1 MVKGDCNEKKTR
13 MQNFIIFIIFMILF
27 YIFIRNYYSIEK
39 IFYKKTET
47 LVLDIYK
54 ESSSILLCS
63 NIQEIE
69 NKKLN
74 IIELDKKLNSIES
87 NEKTANAKVYLE
99 KMIVFSIESLKL
111 QEDRINYKN
120 NIEINDITNKLNL
133 IKDNMYKYMECVD
146 NSNFNFYNF
155 NFLINWLK

>member
-1 MVKGDCNEKKTR
+1 MKKKHIYR
-13 MQNFIIFIIFMILF
+13 YFIIFIFMILF
-27 YIFIRNYYSIEK
+27 YIFIRNFYSVEK
-39 IFYKKTET
+39 KFYKVTET

-54 ESSSILLCS
+54 ESSSTLLCS

-74 IIELDKKLNSIES
+74 IIELDKKLNSIVS
-87 NEKTANAKVYLE
+87 NRKTENAKEYLE
-99 KMIVFSIESLKL
+99 KMMVYSIEALEL

-133 IKDNMYKYMECVD
+133 IQDNMYKYMECVD

-155 NFLINWLK
+155 NFLKNWLK

>member
-1 MVKGDCNEKKTR
+1 MKKNVCR
-13 MQNFIIFIIFMILF
+13 YFIIFIIFMILF
-27 YIFIRNYYSIEK
+27 YIFIRNYHSIEK
-39 IFYKKTET
+39 NFYKKTET
-47 LVLDIYK
+47 LVLDIYI
-54 ESSSILLCS
+54 ESSSTLLCS

-74 IIELDKKLNSIES
+74 IIELDKKLNSIVS
-87 NEKTANAKVYLE
+87 NRKTEDAKEYLE
-99 KMIVFSIESLKL
+99 KMIVYSIEALEL

-133 IKDNMYKYMECVD
+133 IQDNMYKYMECVD

-155 NFLINWLK
+155 NFLKNWLK

>member
-1 MVKGDCNEKKTR
+1 MKKKHIYR
-13 MQNFIIFIIFMILF
+13 YFIIFIFMILF
-27 YIFIRNYYSIEK
+27 YIFIRNFYSVEK
-39 IFYKKTET
+39 KFYKVTET

-54 ESSSILLCS
+54 ESSSTLLCS

-74 IIELDKKLNSIES
+74 IIELDKKLNSIVS
-87 NEKTANAKVYLE
+87 NRKTENAKEYLE
-99 KMIVFSIESLKL
+99 KMIVYSIEALEL

-133 IKDNMYKYMECVD
+133 IQDNMYKYMECVD

-155 NFLINWLK
+155 NFLKNWLK

>member
-1 MVKGDCNEKKTR
+1 
-13 MQNFIIFIIFMILF
+13 MILF
-27 YIFIRNYYSIEK
+27 YIFIRNFYSVEK
-39 IFYKKTET
+39 NFYKKTET

-74 IIELDKKLNSIES
+74 IIELDKKLNSIVS
-87 NEKTANAKVYLE
+87 NRKTEDAKKYLE
-99 KMIVFSIESLKL
+99 KMIVYSIEALGL

-120 NIEINDITNKLNL
+120 NIEINNITNKLNL
-133 IKDNMYKYMECVD
+133 IQDNMYKYMECVD

-155 NFLINWLK
+155 NFLKNWLK

>member
-1 MVKGDCNEKKTR
+1 
-13 MQNFIIFIIFMILF
+13 MILF
-27 YIFIRNYYSIEK
+27 YIFIRNFYSVEK
-39 IFYKKTET
+39 NFYKVTET

-74 IIELDKKLNSIES
+74 IIELDKKLNSIVS
-87 NEKTANAKVYLE
+87 NRKTEDAKAYLE
-99 KMIVFSIESLKL
+99 KMIVYSIEALEL

-133 IKDNMYKYMECVD
+133 IQDNMYKYMECVD

-155 NFLINWLK
+155 NFLKNWLK

>member
-1 MVKGDCNEKKTR
+1 
-13 MQNFIIFIIFMILF
+13 MILF
-27 YIFIRNYYSIEK
+27 YIFIRNFYSVEK
-39 IFYKKTET
+39 KFYKVTET

-54 ESSSILLCS
+54 ESSSTLLCS

-74 IIELDKKLNSIES
+74 IIELDKKLNSIVS
-87 NEKTANAKVYLE
+87 NRKTENAKEYLE
-99 KMIVFSIESLKL
+99 KMIVYSIEALEL

-133 IKDNMYKYMECVD
+133 IQDNMYKYMECVD

-155 NFLINWLK
+155 NFLKNWLK